1 MPKKVDTAFL
11 RDVIAAAKIEHKHF
25 KGTPKPISWSTAM
38 CFAWE
43 SVRETR
49 KLDALFAELAI

>member
-38 CFAWE
+38 RFAWA
-43 SVRETR
+43 SVTETR
-49 KLDALFAELAI
+49 KLEALFAELAA